1 MINVRT
7 KTPQE
12 IEQAK
17 ANYRMG
23 AIIAH
28 GIPMTVCETY
38 LMKKDGTKVDT
49 RNLTEAQ
56 IMDLVEGDLM
66 DYANPNGT
74 YKTNP
79 RVGLD
84 SFKLASAVK
93 DTYSP
98 SIVAAIKFCELKEQ
112 YGHIVTD
119 LMGSFGVF
127 KHTDKAETITKYIKE
142 TNGDFTPVE
151 TSELVATLQQL
162 AINEQAKKNVSGKT
176 R

>member
-12 IEQAK
+12 IEQLK
-17 ANYRMG
+17 ADYRMG
-23 AIIAH
+23 AMIAH

-38 LMKKDGTKVDT
+38 LMKKDGTKIDT
-49 RNLTEAQ
+49 RDLTEVQ
-56 IMDLVEGDLM
+56 IMDLVERDLM
-66 DYANPNGT
+66 DYSNPNGT

-93 DTYSP
+93 DTYNP
-98 SIVAAIKFCELKEQ
+98 SIAGAIKFCELKEQ
-112 YGHIVTD
+112 YGHIVAD
-119 LMGSFGVF
+119 LMGAFEVF
-127 KHTDKAETITKYIKE
+127 KHTDKAETIARYIKE

-151 TSELVATLQQL
+151 TSEVIATLQQL
-162 AINEQAKKNVSGKT
+162 AFNAQAKKNASGKT